1 MLNDAWY
8 QREWLGTGR
17 CTIAERRMALKTLP
31 TGRHEKPA
39 GKILS
44 VKIPPEKIASA
55 ETTTNKRYQGIIKAA
70 G

>member
-1 MLNDAWY
+1 MHNSRKTHGAKDA
-8 QREWLGTGR
+8 
-17 CTIAERRMALKTLP
+17 ADRRARKTP
-31 TGRHEKPA
+31 

-55 ETTTNKRYQGIIKAA
+55 EATTNKRYQGIIKAA